1 MSMNRLTK
9 TIRFKFEDGE
19 FKPLNS
25 LESTKFKLFL
35 SDIKEG
41 EVFDLTYE
49 SINSDHSYAQLS
61 KVHKLVRELAGY
73 TGMSFD
79 DVKDEVKKRAGLYT
93 DTALKS
99 FADCSKDELSLAIQA
114 CIGIGDDVGFSLH

>member
-1 MSMNRLTK
+1 MTNRLPNTF
-9 TIRFKFEDGE
+9 RFKFENGE
-19 FKPLNS
+19 FKPINS
-25 LESTKFKLFL
+25 LEFTKFKLFF
-35 SDIKEG
+35 SDINEN
-41 EVFDLTYE
+41 EIFNITYE
-49 SINSDHSYAQLS
+49 SVNSDHSYAQLS

-79 DVKDEVKKRAGLYT
+79 EVKDEVKKRAGLYT

-114 CIGIGDDVGFSLH
+114 CIEIGDDVGFNLH

>member
-1 MSMNRLTK
+1 MNRLPQT
-9 TIRFKFEDGE
+9 FKFKFDNGE
-19 FKPLNS
+19 FKLLNS

-35 SDIKEG
+35 SDIENE
-41 EVFDLTYE
+41 EVFNITYE
-49 SINSDHSYAQLS
+49 PANSNHSYAQLS

-79 DVKDEVKKRAGLYT
+79 EVKVEVKKRAGLYT

-99 FADCSKDELSLAIQA
+99 FADCSKEELSLAIQA
-114 CIGIGDDVGFSLH
+114 CITIGDDVGFNLH

>member
-1 MSMNRLTK
+1 MTNRLPNTF
-9 TIRFKFEDGE
+9 RFKFENGE
-19 FKPLNS
+19 FKPINS
-25 LESTKFKLFL
+25 LESTKFKLFF
-35 SDIKEG
+35 SDINEN
-41 EVFDLTYE
+41 EIFNITYE
-49 SINSDHSYAQLS
+49 SVNSDHSYAQLS

-79 DVKDEVKKRAGLYT
+79 EVKDEVKKRAGLYT

-114 CIGIGDDVGFSLH
+114 CIEIGDDVGFNLH

>member
-1 MSMNRLTK
+1 MNKLPK
-9 TIRFKFEDGE
+9 TFRFTFKDGE
-19 FKPLNS
+19 FTPLNS
-25 LESTKFKLFL
+25 LESTKFKLFI
-35 SDIKEG
+35 SDVQQNEI
-41 EVFDLTYE
+41 FDLTYE

-79 DVKDEVKKRAGLYT
+79 DVKFEVKKRAGLYT

-99 FADCSKDELSLAIQA
+99 FADCSKEELSLAIQT
-114 CIGIGDDVGFSLH
+114 CIEIGDDVGFNLH

>member
-1 MSMNRLTK
+1 MNKLPT
-9 TIRFKFEDGE
+9 TFRFQFENGE

-25 LESTKFKLFL
+25 LEFTKFKLFL
-35 SDIKEG
+35 LEIQEG
-41 EVFDLTYE
+41 EIFDLTYE
-49 SINSDHSYAQLS
+49 SINCDHSYAQLS

-93 DTALKS
+93 DSALKS
-99 FADCSKDELSLAIQA
+99 FADCSKEELSFAIQA
-114 CIGIGDDVGFSLH
+114 CIGIGDDVGFNLH

>member
-1 MSMNRLTK
+1 MTNRLPNTF
-9 TIRFKFEDGE
+9 RFKFENGE
-19 FKPLNS
+19 FKPINS
-25 LESTKFKLFL
+25 LESTKFKLFF
-35 SDIKEG
+35 SDINED
-41 EVFDLTYE
+41 EIFNITYE
-49 SINSDHSYAQLS
+49 SVNSDHSYAQLS

-79 DVKDEVKKRAGLYT
+79 EVKDEVKKRAGLYT

-114 CIGIGDDVGFSLH
+114 CIEIGDDVGFNLH